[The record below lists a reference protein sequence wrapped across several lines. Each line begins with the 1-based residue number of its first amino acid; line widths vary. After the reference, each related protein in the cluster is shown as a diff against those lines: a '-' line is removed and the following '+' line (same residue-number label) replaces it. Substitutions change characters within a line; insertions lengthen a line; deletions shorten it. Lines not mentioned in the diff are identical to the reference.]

1 MNYRPGPDA
10 HIIAAVSGGKDST
23 AMLLHLREIGVWP
36 VRAVFYDTGW
46 EHPATY
52 AHLDLIEQ
60 HLSLSIERH
69 AAFVAC
75 PEHLIDDAQRIE
87 AMMGIEYS
95 AFVRLCLR
103 KAIFPRRTVRFCTQ
117 ELKIRPAQA
126 IMRAAHLDGL
136 MPVSCAG
143 IRADESKARAAM
155 QETELSP
162 TLDCL
167 VWHPILRWSVDDV
180 LAIHARH
187 DLPLNP
193 LYGMGATR
201 VGCFP
206 CIMGNKAELRVVGD
220 DAARM
225 TVARELE
232 AVVAAEH
239 RRRAEAKGETVPV
252 APTLF
257 QAGRRNKA
265 GERPGTPI
273 DGIVAWART
282 ARGAPILEPDDTGC
296 MRAGLCERGDRGDR

>member
-1 MNYRPGPDA
+1 MVDQPFRPSPGA
-10 HIIAAVSGGKDST
+10 HVIAAVSGGKDST
-23 AMLLHLREIGVWP
+23 AMLLHLREIGIWP

-46 EHPATY
+46 EHGATY

-60 HLSLSIERH
+60 RLGMPIERH
-69 AAFVAC
+69 AATVDLPAHL
-75 PEHLIDDAQRIE
+75 EHDARRIE
-87 AMMGIEYS
+87 AMMGVTFS

-126 IMRAAHLDGL
+126 IMRAAHMAGVV
-136 MPVSCAG
+136 PVSCAG
-143 IRADESKARAAM
+143 IRADESAARASM
-155 QETELSP
+155 PETEISA

-180 LAIHARH
+180 IAIHARH

-193 LYGMGATR
+193 LYTMGATR

-206 CIMGNKAELRVVGD
+206 CIMGNKAELRVVGND
-220 DAARM
+220 TDRM
-225 TVARELE
+225 EVARALE
-232 AVVAAEH
+232 AAVAAEH
-239 RRRAEAKGETVPV
+239 QRRAEAKGETVAV

-273 DGIVAWART
+273 DGMIAWART
-282 ARGAPILEPDDTGC
+282 ARGAPILEPEDTGC
-296 MRAGLCERGDRGDR
+296 MRAGLCERGE